1 MDWTDNILNF
11 YAILN
16 ILLGIYNLWVRN
28 KTGNILTAVS
38 GFHLTYIMF
47 LGVGF
52 LAYTNYDTIYDSIG
66 RDEVLRQL
74 EKIAP
79 YLLIGYS
86 VVSYLENR
94 KRINDGIE
102 RKNTEINLR
111 EFNSNFFSSFFLIL
125 SYFGLFFSQTSWA
138 NSGIGT
144 FIPIFNNF
152 IYPVTIL
159 IIIKAKRSNP
169 FSIVLLILL
178 IMFVGFESLIS
189 VWRSQ
194 LIMFSA
200 SILIGLSIRGHINY
214 WLLGLF
220 GSVYCFFIL
229 PFQELKKMHYA
240 EYHFNPSEAFKATL
254 DYDIAE
260 RIEIVAGF
268 LATRINYMR
277 EMAFVQSA
285 LENSKLESRNGESY
299 TEVFYQLIP
308 RTFWKDKPSYNYFTG
323 FVVPRKIGLLDVDDL
338 STSWGVNSFAEFMYN
353 FSYVFLPV
361 YLIILYVI
369 LISFDHL
376 CENLEL
382 SPEYKWFLN
391 ATLFFLSLNLISIMY
406 SSTYFLWTF
415 IIIYFFDRIKK
426 NGNTSIRRN

>member
-125 SYFGLFFSQTSWA
+125 PVKNRIYFVMCHT
-138 NSGIGT
+138 
-144 FIPIFNNF
+144 
-152 IYPVTIL
+152 
-159 IIIKAKRSNP
+159 
-169 FSIVLLILL
+169 
-178 IMFVGFESLIS
+178 
-189 VWRSQ
+189 
-194 LIMFSA
+194 
-200 SILIGLSIRGHINY
+200 
-214 WLLGLF
+214 
-220 GSVYCFFIL
+220 C
-229 PFQELKKMHYA
+229 
-240 EYHFNPSEAFKATL
+240 
-254 DYDIAE
+254 
-260 RIEIVAGF
+260 
-268 LATRINYMR
+268 
-277 EMAFVQSA
+277 
-285 LENSKLESRNGESY
+285 SKL
-299 TEVFYQLIP
+299 
-308 RTFWKDKPSYNYFTG
+308 YN
-323 FVVPRKIGLLDVDDL
+323 K
-338 STSWGVNSFAEFMYN
+338 N
-353 FSYVFLPV
+353 LP
-361 YLIILYVI
+361 ILYMHLIYDHI
-369 LISFDHL
+369 LF
-376 CENLEL
+376 
-382 SPEYKWFLN
+382 
-391 ATLFFLSLNLISIMY
+391 
-406 SSTYFLWTF
+406 
-415 IIIYFFDRIKK
+415 
-426 NGNTSIRRN
+426 